1 MCLGWGK
8 NKKNRKRTPSYGSS
22 RKKRAKD
29 HPRREE
35 KKNKSSSPRTEK
47 DARVRPPLPEPM
59 EHVIHSH
66 CIRLTSLGALEETFG
81 LDPRIH
87 SCPPHAA
94 PSSVGQTSH
103 TRREGKGNEF
113 IGLGSEFQ
121 GLWGIFIH
129 TRKSSLPVMLPP
141 RGVAMWTS
149 SSPSISGRVCWA
161 LPCDFSWF

>member
-1 MCLGWGK
+1 MVTQ
-8 NKKNRKRTPSYGSS
+8 KKG
-22 RKKRAKD
+22 
-29 HPRREE
+29 PRITQEE
-35 KKNKSSSPRTEK
+35 KKKKINHRAHEQKRMLVSDRLFPSPRSH
-47 DARVRPPLPEPM
+47 AMLPSLPEP
-59 EHVIHSH
+59 IHSH
-66 CIRLTSLGALEETFG
+66 IHLTSLGALEETFG